1 MNERSQNE
9 INEIKNRA
17 VERAVD
23 AALVDIAYTE
33 TDSPFGIL
41 IIAATGQGVVK
52 LGLPNQDRDQV
63 LEDLADR
70 VSPRILAVPK
80 RFDAA
85 RRQLDLYFEGRL
97 QDFDLG
103 LDWRL
108 TSGFRRE
115 VLRHTAEIPYGETL
129 SYAEVAAEAGSPLAH
144 RAAGSALASNPIP
157 IIIPCHRVLRS
168 GGGLGGYGGGLDLKR
183 RLLALERGEPQF
195 ALDQPADLSR

>member
-1 MNERSQNE
+1 MNERSKNE
-9 INEIKNRA
+9 INEIRDRA
-17 VERAVD
+17 IERA
-23 AALVDIAYTE
+23 AEAGLIDIAYTE
-33 TDSPFGIL
+33 TDSPFGML
-41 IIAATGQGVVK
+41 TIAATELGIIKV
-52 LGLPNQDRDQV
+52 GLPNQALDDV

-80 RFDAA
+80 RFDLA
-85 RRQLDLYFEGRL
+85 RRQLDLYFDGQL
-97 QDFDLG
+97 QHFDLG

-157 IIIPCHRVLRS
+157 IIVPCHRVLRS
-168 GGGLGGYGGGLDLKR
+168 GGGLGGFGGGLEMKR
-183 RLLALERGEPQF
+183 GLLALESGEPQF
-195 ALDQPADLSR
+195 SLDQPA